1 MVFFREIYKRILKLV
16 LGNVKYAR
24 LLGVRVG
31 KGCEIYPNV
40 SWGSEPYLIQLGD
53 EVRVTDGVK
62 FVTHDGG
69 MWVLRNLSLLE
80 NSDSFGRIVVGN
92 NVHIGWNVIIMPN
105 VNIGDNCVIGCGA
118 IVTKDIPSNSV
129 AVGVPARVIES
140 IDEYYLKHKDT
151 CDFTKRMTPPEK
163 KEYLYDKYNL

>member
-1 MVFFREIYKRILKLV
+1 MVFFREIYNWIIKSI

-24 LLGVRVG
+24 LLGVKVG
-31 KGCEIYPNV
+31 ERCEIYSNV

-53 EVRVTDGVK
+53 NVRVTDGVK

-92 NVHIGWNVIIMPN
+92 NVHIGWNVVIMPN
-105 VNIGDNCVIGCGA
+105 VQIGDNCVVGCGA
-118 IVTKDIPSNSV
+118 VVTKDIPSNSI

-140 IDEYYLKHKDT
+140 IDEYYSKHKDT
-151 CDFTKRMTPPEK
+151 CDFTKSMSPPEK
-163 KEYLYDKYNL
+163 KKILIFKI